1 MNMKKSIIAA
11 GVLALM
17 ASTGAKAADIVT
29 YQDQAVAAPSGVNWT
44 GFYVGGT
51 MGGAWAESKTRLR
64 GPMSMNEGGDKRNWG
79 RIAKKTVNPDSFIGG
94 IYAGYN
100 FEIGMLSNTPFLKD
114 VVFGIE
120 TDFLFNSGN
129 DRGGKDIDSEY
140 VNFNSTANGG
150 SWDLNGGDGARYKVR
165 VKQKWNGATRF
176 RAGYALGS
184 EGRFM
189 PYFATGISYANIQA
203 KGAVLSY
210 KNGDDKYYTN
220 EVGHHSMTK
229 TRAGWNIGGGVDYV
243 PPIMNDHLVLRAEYR
258 FTDFGRDDYNVK
270 DLNGNKKYNQV
281 VKYYTNDFRVG
292 VAYKF

>member
-1 MNMKKSIIAA
+1 MKKSIIAA
-11 GVLALM
+11 GVLALL

-51 MGGAWAESKTRLR
+51 IGGAWAESKTRLR
-64 GPMSMNEGGDKRNWG
+64 GPMEISEGGDKDSWG

-100 FEIGMLSNTPFLKD
+100 FEIGALANTPFLKD
-114 VVFGIE
+114 VVFGVE

-129 DRGGKDIDSEY
+129 DRGGKDIDQEY
-140 VNFNSTANGG
+140 VDFNSSANGR
-150 SWDLNGGDGARYKVR
+150 SWYLGEGADGARYKVR

-176 RAGYALGS
+176 RAGYALGN

-210 KNGDDKYYTN
+210 STATGDRNYIN